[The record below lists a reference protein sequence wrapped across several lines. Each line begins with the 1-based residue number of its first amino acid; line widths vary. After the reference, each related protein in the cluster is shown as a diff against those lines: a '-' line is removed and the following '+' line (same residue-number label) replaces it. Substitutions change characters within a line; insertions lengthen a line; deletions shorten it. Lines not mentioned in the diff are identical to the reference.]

1 MTVVHSVNVMVLIL
15 VIAVT
20 IIIAYIMKYAYSEM
34 NDGSNDTPKQEE
46 LLQLPSDGN
55 KQGS

>member
-34 NDGSNDTPKQEE
+34 DYGSDDTPKQEE
-46 LLQLPSDGN
+46 LLQLPSDGDN
-55 KQGS
+55 KSS

>member
-1 MTVVHSVNVMVLIL
+1 MVLIL